1 MKSRCFRNTLEIR
14 TFDRLNTSSYPL
26 CLTYTVTQYIMRES
40 IELSTE
46 NICSN
51 QIKIWTLW
59 KAVTNKLR
67 KLFKASDLFVIC
79 CLGIFMVIFTYCFNH
94 IYNTNKHKRKSDIKN
109 LWINHSTS
117 LGSMLTWKSSALFM
131 IWVY

>member
-51 QIKIWTLW
+51 QIKI
-59 KAVTNKLR
+59 
-67 KLFKASDLFVIC
+67 
-79 CLGIFMVIFTYCFNH
+79 
-94 IYNTNKHKRKSDIKN
+94 
-109 LWINHSTS
+109 
-117 LGSMLTWKSSALFM
+117 
-131 IWVY
+131 